1 MTKATTAK
9 AGRTSLE
16 PSEIFCAVGLIMP
29 TSKMKTLCDD
39 NTGTSLLKWA
49 AGDGFALLTG
59 GKIDYNNETKFE
71 NMFTDQPSDNKKVE
85 AYIANIVAGFSAAIG
100 VKDFMK
106 TMGDNVDIVDNV
118 YLTGSKWPD
127 DVKDFRLQNEDTGF
141 DYNSSDLI
149 ASTDDKTFYG
159 ISLKKKKNVKG
170 ADPTLINKA
179 YDTFLQGDGPDGAYK
194 KAREDMLYARQQYFP
209 KIMKQAQRM
218 GYISIPG
225 LLSMNDKDIWGS
237 KVYDPK
243 KKKNVALINLKGT
256 NAKTDEIDPELTQFP
271 DSLFRPKG
279 GVKGMRDFIN
289 NDLSDKNNE
298 LYKEFERVIEEN
310 AEPFAEGLIDIVLKT
325 QMQSKLR
332 AKDIGDYHFEFC
344 LVTGFADFTIRKP
357 IQNSVLILNAASVKP
372 QHSILCGLANL
383 AGHNSKYEMKY
394 DKIKKYK
401 SGASKLFY
409 TLKRGR
415 MPILDIQLRYKGDF
429 KQQPQFFATLSEK
442 FISQMHKKCE
452 IKRPGSK
459 SK

>member
-1 MTKATTAK
+1 MARATTTKAA
-9 AGRTSLE
+9 RTSLE

-29 TSKMKTLCDD
+29 TKKMETLCND
-39 NTGTSLLKWA
+39 NTGASLLTWA
-49 AGDGFALLTG
+49 AGDGVDLLKG
-59 GKIDYNNETKFE
+59 GKVDYNNETKFE
-71 NMFTDQPSDNKKVE
+71 NMFTNQPADSKKVE
-85 AYIANIVAGFSAAIG
+85 ALIANIVAGFSAAIG
-100 VKDFMK
+100 IKDFMK
-106 TMGDNVDIVDNV
+106 SMGDNVDVVNKV
-118 YLTGSKWPD
+118 YMTGARWPD
-127 DVKDFRLQNEDTGF
+127 DVNDFRLQNEDTGF

-149 ASTDDKTFYG
+149 AKIGSETFYG
-159 ISLKKKKNVKG
+159 ISLKKKKNIKG

-179 YDTFLQGDGPDGAYK
+179 YDTFLQGDGPNGSYK
-194 KAREDMLYARQQYFP
+194 KARADMLYARQQYFP
-209 KIMKQAQRM
+209 KIVKQAQRK
-218 GYISIPG
+218 GYIAIPG
-225 LLSMNDKDIWGS
+225 LLQMSDADIWAT

-256 NAKTDEIDPELTQFP
+256 NAKEDEVDPELTEFP
-271 DSLFRPKG
+271 DSLFRPKA

-298 LYKEFERVIEEN
+298 LYKEFERVIAEN

-325 QMQSKLR
+325 QMQAKLS

-344 LVTGFADFTIRKP
+344 LVTGFADFTLKKP
-357 IQNSVLILNAASVKP
+357 LQDSVLNLNKASVKP

-394 DKIKKYK
+394 DKMKKYK

-442 FISQMHKKCE
+442 FISNMHKKCE
-452 IKRPGSK
+452 IKK
-459 SK
+459 TK

>member
-1 MTKATTAK
+1 MAK
-9 AGRTSLE
+9 ANTTKTSKTSLE
-16 PSEIFCAVGLIMP
+16 PSEIFCAVGLVMP
-29 TSKMKTLCDD
+29 NSKMKTLCDD
-39 NTGTSLLKWA
+39 NTGAALLKWA
-49 AGDGFALLTG
+49 SGDGLALLTG

-170 ADPTLINKA
+170 ADPTMINKA
-179 YDTFLQGDGPDGAYK
+179 YDTFLQGDGPNNSYK
-194 KAREDMLYARQQYFP
+194 KAREDMLYARQEYFP
-209 KIMKQAQRM
+209 KIMKQAQRQ
-218 GYISIPG
+218 GYIAIPG
-225 LLSMNDKDIWGS
+225 LLNMSDKDIWGA
-237 KVYDPK
+237 KVWNPK
-243 KKKNVALINLKGT
+243 KKANVALINLKGT

-271 DSLFRPKG
+271 DSLFTPKKG
-279 GVKGMRDFIN
+279 IKGMRDFIN
-289 NDLSDKNNE
+289 NDLGDKDNE
-298 LYKEFERVIEEN
+298 LYKEFERVIADN
-310 AEPFAEGLIDIVLKT
+310 AEAFAEGLIDIVLKT
-325 QMQSKLR
+325 QMQSKIK
-332 AKDIGDYHFEFC
+332 AKEIGDYHFEFA
-344 LVTGFADFTIRKP
+344 LVTGYADFTIKKP
-357 IQNSVLILNAASVKP
+357 LQDSKLNLNQADVKP

-383 AGHNSKYEMKY
+383 AGYESKYEMKY
-394 DKIKKYK
+394 DKMAKYK
-401 SGASKLFY
+401 SGAAKLFY

-429 KQQPQFFATLSEK
+429 KQQPQFFATLSKK

-452 IKRPGSK
+452 IRRRK
-459 SK
+459 

>member
-1 MTKATTAK
+1 MATANTTKVSK
-9 AGRTSLE
+9 TSLE

-29 TSKMKTLCDD
+29 TKEMETLCDD
-39 NTGTSLLKWA
+39 NTGAALLKWA
-49 AGDGFALLTG
+49 SGDGLALLKG

-71 NMFTDQPSDNKKVE
+71 KMFTDQPTDGKKQE

-106 TMGDNVDIVDNV
+106 TMGDGTDIVDDV

-127 DVKDFRLQNEDTGF
+127 EVNDFRLQNEDTGF

-149 ASTDDKTFYG
+149 AQLDNKTFYG

-179 YDTFLQGDGPDGAYK
+179 YDTFLQGDGPKNSYK
-194 KAREDMLYARQQYFP
+194 KAREDMLYARQEYFP
-209 KIMKQAQRM
+209 KIMKQAQRQ
-218 GYISIPG
+218 GYIAIPG
-225 LLSMNDKDIWGS
+225 LLSMNDKDIWDA

-298 LYKEFERVIEEN
+298 LYKEFERVIAEN

-325 QMQSKLR
+325 QMQAKLK
-332 AKDIGDYHFEFC
+332 AKEIGDYHFEFC
-344 LVTGFADFTIRKP
+344 LVTGYADFTLKKP
-357 IQNSVLILNAASVKP
+357 LQDSKLNLNKADVKP

-383 AGHNSKYEMKY
+383 AGHQSPYEMKY
-394 DKIKKYK
+394 DRMKKYK
-401 SGASKLFY
+401 SGAAKLFY

-415 MPILDIQLRYKGDF
+415 VPILDIQLRYKGDF
-429 KQQPQFFATLSEK
+429 KQQPQFFATLSDK

-452 IKRPGSK
+452 IKK
-459 SK
+459 NK